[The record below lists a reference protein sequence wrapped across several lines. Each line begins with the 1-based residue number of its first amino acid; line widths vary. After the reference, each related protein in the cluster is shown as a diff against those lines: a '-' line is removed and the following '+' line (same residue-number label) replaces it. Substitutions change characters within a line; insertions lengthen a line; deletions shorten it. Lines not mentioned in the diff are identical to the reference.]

1 MERTT
6 QDYEI
11 MVAKTLAPLQ
21 EPIYLA
27 LQEIS
32 TTNVDLESTVKE
44 NGTITLKFDTNGLRV
59 LNQNVGYMSASTKPK
74 QSELLFAVGTLLM
87 EHAEKAAFEDQV
99 VACAAVLEEKVNDG
113 SVKLEPEQETLS
125 EPLLQILLAT
135 AAQRIGQETYSEA
148 EAISNNQQIH

>member
-1 MERTT
+1 MKRTT
-6 QDYEI
+6 QDYAV

-59 LNQNVGYMSASTKPK
+59 LNQNVGYMSDSTKPK
-74 QSELLFAVGTLLM
+74 QSELLFAVGTLLI
-87 EHAEKAAFEDQV
+87 EHAEKEAFKDQV
-99 VACAAVLEEKVNDG
+99 IACAAVLEEMVKDG

-125 EPLLQILLAT
+125 EPLLQMLLAT
-135 AAQRIGQETYSEA
+135 AAQRFAQETYSEA

>member
-21 EPIYLA
+21 DPIYLA

-44 NGTITLKFDTNGLRV
+44 NGTITLKFDTNDLRV
-59 LNQNVGYMSASTKPK
+59 LNQNVGYMSTSTKPK
-74 QSELLFAVGTLLM
+74 QSELLFAVGTLLI
-87 EHAEKAAFEDQV
+87 EYAEKAAFRDQV
-99 VACAAVLEEKVNDG
+99 AACAAVLEEKVNDG

-135 AAQRIGQETYSEA
+135 AAQRIAQETYSEA